1 MNMKKAACQG
11 DLVMANN
18 PEAILGQPQSQAVL
32 DIDRVCLGHCVTA
45 KSGAQSQS
53 TPEDSSDSV
62 ASSGDETAKGDLSLS
77 LTQVL
82 NADPGEA
89 KRQPTQKTALDKA
102 SGGFDASEAAQFL
115 ELLCKDNAAT
125 WLRCIK
131 PGRNGASEHQGL
143 DSRWINSKTAAGFN
157 LYAVIGNATAATGKG
172 GGVQDT
178 DITGVPALFV
188 EWDDGATIDEQMQR
202 WQSLGLPEP
211 SVMVSTGGKSVHCYW
226 VLLEPISSEQ
236 WKQITARLIAHCNSD
251 KACSNPSRVM
261 RLPGSI
267 YHDKKTGEPTGQC
280 SILSI
285 SGARYA
291 AFDIEGCLPAPSPA
305 KPVTAAPSR
314 QFEPRPEAELI
325 DALRQVP
332 VFAHG
337 EGRREEL
344 LGLAFRLAAELGA
357 DRGLQLMQ
365 EHSPDVDDLAD
376 YFKTEPDR
384 ISAGS
389 IWPFMREHYG
399 IDISRSRTSNTAKPV
414 NSNSRPK
421 PKAERKARHLSHTK
435 AMACF
440 DRCVEIQSKR
450 ERNSLRRRARLL
462 AAAKA
467 LGIAAYV
474 NRAEIAQ
481 RVLEAK
487 DQQQGHC
494 FQLLN
499 AADRLAIKAPSVVW
513 LIRDMLPAGDLTI
526 IGGRPKVGKT
536 RLAVAIAAAVLN
548 GGDCLGFGAASPRPV
563 VLVTDDQA
571 DGDTYSMLQALRVW
585 DHPNLHWSHH
595 FRFTESDIEALL
607 AAIKANPGALV
618 VMDSLRSVSRSLPTG
633 ENDPEIGAY
642 LYDLKQAVIDAGGS
656 LLLIHHCN
664 KAADLVGVEA
674 LSGHNAIAGA
684 ANTVL
689 TMHYMPDANGK
700 PDKTNQQRRLVREA
714 RSGEG
719 CDVVIDRGAG
729 AGTYRQVSSFDQW
742 QKQLEDA
749 KEASKL
755 DNLNTTQEQALKALS
770 NEWET
775 RRQVCEAIGVEWGD
789 RGRNPDAQR
798 TNRALKRL
806 VELGA
811 AESKRDG
818 VEATYRLASHE
829 AQNEVMTLMT
839 SMPPSEANGSHCH
852 HSTDDSDDIDA
863 TQSGT
868 ERHQCHHLPDD
879 GDDIEKPLHNREA
892 SVSSVSSPAS
902 DPQRQEN
909 EQRIRELGRSA
920 DLSGWPDDEVAEL
933 RQSLEQV
940 AKRRASGFAI
950 PVQEAA

>member
-1 MNMKKAACQG
+1 MTVNEGCTGWQPCVPDQHK
-11 DLVMANN
+11 
-18 PEAILGQPQSQAVL
+18 PSLG
-32 DIDRVCLGHCVTA
+32 
-45 KSGAQSQS
+45 
-53 TPEDSSDSV
+53 
-62 ASSGDETAKGDLSLS
+62 
-77 LTQVL
+77 
-82 NADPGEA
+82 
-89 KRQPTQKTALDKA
+89 KA
-102 SGGFDASEAAQFL
+102 SGGFKASEAAQFL
-115 ELLCKDNAAT
+115 ELLGKDSAAT
-125 WLRCIK
+125 WLRSLDPLK
-131 PGRNGASEHQGL
+131 KRSPGADHQGVGGSA
-143 DSRWINSKTAAGFN
+143 DETWINRKIAAGFG
-157 LYAVIGNATAATGKG
+157 LYPVIGNAATATGKNKQG
-172 GGVQDT
+172 KPTGAVIDA

-188 EWDDGATIDEQMQR
+188 EWDDKPME
-202 WQSLGLPEP
+202 WQLTAWKTLKLPEP
-211 SVMVSTGGKSVHCYW
+211 TVMVSTGGKSVHCYW
-226 VLLEPISSEQ
+226 VLLEPMAPEPWRVMQ
-236 WKQITARLIAHCNSD
+236 ARLIDYAGGDTQC
-251 KACSNPSRVM
+251 KNPSRLM
-261 RLPGSI
+261 RLPGSV
-267 YHDKKTGEPTGQC
+267 YFSKETGEPTGQC
-280 SILSI
+280 RII
-285 SGARYA
+285 AAAGHRYA
-291 AFDIEGCLPAPSPA
+291 AFDIDAALPPTAPA
-305 KPVTAAPSR
+305 KAAKAAPSR
-314 QFEPRPEAELI
+314 QFEPRSIDEINAAAAYIPRRVGGEGTYDGDRNALCGCSAALAEAGAADPDGMALALLGHLWPSEAE
-325 DALRQVP
+325 ARQVLSSSTT
-332 VFAHG
+332 
-337 EGRREEL
+337 RN
-344 LGLAFRLAAELGA
+344 AASFWA
-357 DRGLQLMQ
+357 IAQ
-365 EHSPDVDDLAD
+365 EH
-376 YFKTEPDR
+376 
-384 ISAGS
+384 G
-389 IWPFMREHYG
+389 YG
-399 IDISRSRTSNTAKPV
+399 LKRTSNTAKPV
-414 NSNSRPK
+414 NSTSKPK
-421 PKAERKARHLSHTK
+421 PKTERKARHLSHTK

-494 FQLLN
+494 FQLLS
-499 AADRLAIKAPSVVW
+499 AADRLAMQAPSVVW

-571 DGDTYSMLQALRVW
+571 DGDTYSMLQALQVW
-585 DHPNLHWSHH
+585 DHYNLHWSRH
-595 FRFTESDIEALL
+595 FRFTEADIEALL
-607 AAIKANPGALV
+607 AAIKANPGALI
-618 VMDSLRSVSRSLPTG
+618 VMDSLRSVSRSLPAG

-719 CDVVIDRGAG
+719 CDLVIDRGAG

-742 QKQLEDA
+742 QKQLENA

-755 DNLNTTQEQALKALS
+755 DNLNTTQEQTLKALS
-770 NEWET
+770 AEWVT
-775 RRQVCEAIGVEWGD
+775 RRQVCESIGVEWGD

-839 SMPPSEANGSHCH
+839 SMPPSEANGSQCH

-868 ERHQCHHLPDD
+868 ERHQCHHSTDD
-879 GDDIEKPLHNREA
+879 SDDIEKPLHNREA

-902 DPQRQEN
+902 DPRRQEN
-909 EQRIRELGRSA
+909 ERRIRELGRNT
-920 DLSGWPDDEVAEL
+920 DLGGWSDDEVAEL
-933 RQSLEQV
+933 RQSLEQ
-940 AKRRASGFAI
+940 AAIRRSSGFAI
-950 PVQEAA
+950 PEQEAA

>member
-1 MNMKKAACQG
+1 MTVNDRCTGLQPCVPDQHK
-11 DLVMANN
+11 VS
-18 PEAILGQPQSQAVL
+18 LG
-32 DIDRVCLGHCVTA
+32 
-45 KSGAQSQS
+45 
-53 TPEDSSDSV
+53 
-62 ASSGDETAKGDLSLS
+62 
-77 LTQVL
+77 
-82 NADPGEA
+82 
-89 KRQPTQKTALDKA
+89 KA
-102 SGGFDASEAAQFL
+102 SGGFKASEAAQFL
-115 ELLCKDNAAT
+115 ELLGKDSAAT
-125 WLRCIK
+125 WLRSLDPLK
-131 PGRNGASEHQGL
+131 KRSPGADHQGVGGSA
-143 DSRWINSKTAAGFN
+143 DETWINRKIAAGFG
-157 LYAVIGNATAATGKG
+157 LYPVIGNAATATGKNKQG
-172 GGVQDT
+172 KPTGAVIDA

-188 EWDDGATIDEQMQR
+188 EWDDKPME
-202 WQSLGLPEP
+202 WQLTAWETLKLPEP
-211 SVMVSTGGKSVHCYW
+211 TVMVSTGGKSVHCYW
-226 VLLEPISSEQ
+226 VLLEPMAPEPWRVMQ
-236 WKQITARLIAHCNSD
+236 ARLIDYAGGDTQC
-251 KACSNPSRVM
+251 KNPSRLM
-261 RLPGSI
+261 RLPGSV
-267 YHDKKTGEPTGQC
+267 YFSKETGEPTGQC
-280 SILSI
+280 RII
-285 SGARYA
+285 AAAGHRYA
-291 AFDIEGCLPAPSPA
+291 AFDIDAALPPTAPA
-305 KPVTAAPSR
+305 KAAKAAPSR
-314 QFEPRPEAELI
+314 QFEPRSIDEINAAAAYIPRRVGGEGTYDGDRNALCGCSAALAEAGAADPDGMALALLGHLWPSEAE
-325 DALRQVP
+325 ARQVLSSSTT
-332 VFAHG
+332 
-337 EGRREEL
+337 RN
-344 LGLAFRLAAELGA
+344 AASFWA
-357 DRGLQLMQ
+357 IAQ
-365 EHSPDVDDLAD
+365 EH
-376 YFKTEPDR
+376 
-384 ISAGS
+384 G
-389 IWPFMREHYG
+389 YG
-399 IDISRSRTSNTAKPV
+399 LKRTSNTAKPV
-414 NSNSRPK
+414 NSNSNSKPK
-421 PKAERKARHLSHTK
+421 PKTERKARHLSHTK

-494 FQLLN
+494 FQLLS
-499 AADRLAIKAPSVVW
+499 AADRLAMQAPSVVW

-548 GGDCLGFGAASPRPV
+548 GGNCLGFGAASPRPV

-571 DGDTYSMLQALRVW
+571 DGDTYSMLQALQVW
-585 DHPNLHWSHH
+585 DHYNLHWSRH
-595 FRFTESDIEALL
+595 FRFTEPDIEALL
-607 AAIKANPGALV
+607 AAIKANPGALI
-618 VMDSLRSVSRSLPTG
+618 VMDSLRSVSRSLPAG

-719 CDVVIDRGAG
+719 CDLVIDRGAG

-742 QKQLEDA
+742 QKQLENA

-755 DNLNTTQEQALKALS
+755 DNLNTTQEQALEALS
-770 NEWET
+770 AEWVT
-775 RRQVCEAIGVEWGD
+775 RRQVCEAMGVEWGD

-839 SMPPSEANGSHCH
+839 SMPPSEANGSQCH

-902 DPQRQEN
+902 DPRRQEN
-909 EQRIRELGRSA
+909 ERRIRELGRNT
-920 DLSGWPDDEVAEL
+920 DLGSWSDDEVAEL
-933 RQSLEQV
+933 RQSLEQ
-940 AKRRASGFAI
+940 AAIRRSSGFAI
-950 PVQEAA
+950 PEQEAA

>member
-1 MNMKKAACQG
+1 MKKAASDGSQAMESSTTI
-11 DLVMANN
+11 VAANSHDVL
-18 PEAILGQPQSQAVL
+18 ALDSADLGQ
-32 DIDRVCLGHCVTA
+32 CVTA
-45 KSGAQSQS
+45 NEADQSQEKS
-53 TPEDSSDSV
+53 PNPSVLV
-62 ASSGDETAKGDLSLS
+62 ASSSRETEKDL
-77 LTQVL
+77 LTLPSKQVR
-82 NADPGEA
+82 NV
-89 KRQPTQKTALDKA
+89 
-102 SGGFDASEAAQFL
+102 SGGFKASEAAQFL
-115 ELLCKDNAAT
+115 ELLGKDSAAT

-131 PGRNGASEHQGL
+131 PGRNGASEHKGL
-143 DSRWINSKTAAGFN
+143 DTRWITSKTNAGFN
-157 LYAVIGNATAATGKG
+157 LYAVIGHATAATGKG
-172 GGVQDT
+172 GGVTDA

-188 EWDDGATIDEQMQR
+188 EWDDGADIDTQAQR
-202 WQSLGLPEP
+202 WQELELPEP
-211 SVMVSTGGKSVHCYW
+211 TLMVSTGGKSVHCYW
-226 VLLEPISSEQ
+226 VLLEPMAPEPWRVLQ
-236 WKQITARLIAHCNSD
+236 ARLIDYAGGDTQC
-251 KACSNPSRVM
+251 KNPSRVM

-280 SILSI
+280 RII
-285 SGARYA
+285 AAAGHQYA
-291 AFDIEGCLPAPSPA
+291 AFDIEAALPPPAPA
-305 KPVTAAPSR
+305 KAAKAAPSR
-314 QFEPRPEAELI
+314 QFEPRSIDEINAAAEYIPRRVGGEGTYDGDRNALCGCSAALAEVGAADPDGVALALLGRLWPSEAE
-325 DALRQVP
+325 ARQVLSTSTT
-332 VFAHG
+332 
-337 EGRREEL
+337 RE
-344 LGLAFRLAAELGA
+344 AKSFWAIA
-357 DRGLQLMQ
+357 Q
-365 EHSPDVDDLAD
+365 EH
-376 YFKTEPDR
+376 
-384 ISAGS
+384 G
-389 IWPFMREHYG
+389 YG
-399 IDISRSRTSNTAKPV
+399 LKRTSNTAKTV
-414 NSNSRPK
+414 NSKPK

-494 FQLLN
+494 FQLLS
-499 AADRLAIKAPSVVW
+499 AADRLAMKAPSVVW

-571 DGDTYSMLQALRVW
+571 DGDTYSMLQTLKVW
-585 DHPNLHWSHH
+585 DHCNLHWSRH
-595 FRFTESDIEALL
+595 FRFTEADIEALL

-618 VMDSLRSVSRSLPTG
+618 VMDSLRSVSRSLPAG

-719 CDVVIDRGAG
+719 CDLVIDRGAG
-729 AGTYRQVSSFDQW
+729 AGTYREVSSFDQW
-742 QKQLEDA
+742 QKQLENA

-755 DNLNTTQEQALKALS
+755 DNLNTTQEQVLEALS
-770 NEWET
+770 NEWVT

-789 RGRNPDAQR
+789 RGRNHDAQR

-902 DPQRQEN
+902 DPRRQEN
-909 EQRIRELGRSA
+909 MHRIRELGRNT
-920 DLSGWPDDEVAEL
+920 DLGGWSDNEVAEL
-933 RQSLEQV
+933 RQSLEQ
-940 AKRRASGFAI
+940 AAIRRASGFAI

>member
-1 MNMKKAACQG
+1 MPDQHK
-11 DLVMANN
+11 
-18 PEAILGQPQSQAVL
+18 PSLG
-32 DIDRVCLGHCVTA
+32 
-45 KSGAQSQS
+45 
-53 TPEDSSDSV
+53 
-62 ASSGDETAKGDLSLS
+62 
-77 LTQVL
+77 
-82 NADPGEA
+82 
-89 KRQPTQKTALDKA
+89 KA
-102 SGGFDASEAAQFL
+102 SGGFKASEAAQFL
-115 ELLCKDNAAT
+115 ELLGKDSAAT
-125 WLRCIK
+125 WLRSLDPLK
-131 PGRNGASEHQGL
+131 KRSPGADHQGVGGSA
-143 DSRWINSKTAAGFN
+143 DETWINRKIAAGFG
-157 LYAVIGNATAATGKG
+157 LYPVIGNAATATGKNKQG
-172 GGVQDT
+172 KPTGAVIDA

-188 EWDDGATIDEQMQR
+188 EWDDKPME
-202 WQSLGLPEP
+202 WQLTAWKTLKLPEP
-211 SVMVSTGGKSVHCYW
+211 TVMVSTGGKSVHCYW
-226 VLLEPISSEQ
+226 VLLEPMAPEPWRVMQ
-236 WKQITARLIAHCNSD
+236 ARLIDYAGGDTQC
-251 KACSNPSRVM
+251 KNPSRLM
-261 RLPGSI
+261 RLPGSV
-267 YHDKKTGEPTGQC
+267 YFSKETGEPTGQC
-280 SILSI
+280 RII
-285 SGARYA
+285 AAAGHRYA
-291 AFDIEGCLPAPSPA
+291 AFDIDAALPPTAPA
-305 KPVTAAPSR
+305 KAAKAAPSR
-314 QFEPRPEAELI
+314 QFEPRSIDEINAAAAYIPRRVGGEGTYDGDRNALCGCSAALAEAGAADPDGMALALLGHLWPSEAE
-325 DALRQVP
+325 ARQVLSSSTT
-332 VFAHG
+332 
-337 EGRREEL
+337 RN
-344 LGLAFRLAAELGA
+344 AASFWA
-357 DRGLQLMQ
+357 IAQ
-365 EHSPDVDDLAD
+365 EH
-376 YFKTEPDR
+376 
-384 ISAGS
+384 G
-389 IWPFMREHYG
+389 YG
-399 IDISRSRTSNTAKPV
+399 LKRTSNTAKPV
-414 NSNSRPK
+414 NSTSKPK
-421 PKAERKARHLSHTK
+421 PKTERKARHLSHTK

-494 FQLLN
+494 FQLLS
-499 AADRLAIKAPSVVW
+499 AADRLAMQAPSVVW

-571 DGDTYSMLQALRVW
+571 DGDTYSMLQALQVW
-585 DHPNLHWSHH
+585 DHYNLHWSRH
-595 FRFTESDIEALL
+595 FRFTEADIEALL
-607 AAIKANPGALV
+607 AAIKANPGALI
-618 VMDSLRSVSRSLPTG
+618 VMDSLRSVSRSLPAG

-719 CDVVIDRGAG
+719 CDLVIDRGAG

-742 QKQLEDA
+742 QKQLENA

-755 DNLNTTQEQALKALS
+755 DNLNTTQEQTLKALS
-770 NEWET
+770 AEWVT
-775 RRQVCEAIGVEWGD
+775 RRQVCESIGVEWGD

-839 SMPPSEANGSHCH
+839 SMPPSEANGSQCH

-868 ERHQCHHLPDD
+868 ERHQCHHSTDD
-879 GDDIEKPLHNREA
+879 SDDIEKPLHNREA

-902 DPQRQEN
+902 DPRRQEN
-909 EQRIRELGRSA
+909 ERRIRELGRNT
-920 DLSGWPDDEVAEL
+920 DLGGWSDDEVAEL
-933 RQSLEQV
+933 RQSLEQ
-940 AKRRASGFAI
+940 AAIRRSSGIAI
-950 PVQEAA
+950 PEQEAA